1 MIENRKTIRYCV
13 IGAGHGGQ
21 ALAAYLRYLG
31 NPTIMYNRTK
41 IVIDEIN
48 AIGGIELYGMIN
60 AMVKGIMA
68 TSDLKTALE
77 SADLIMV
84 CIPAHAHQDI
94 ATRMAPYLSA
104 NHKIVIHPGRT
115 LGAYMFERYLKEAG
129 CLLNIPIGETDTFA
143 LTSRKIRPGLSHVYS
158 RKKQLKIAAMTTEF
172 TTLIYNDMRHSFSM
186 LSASTSPVET
196 SLSNIGAIFHPIGA
210 ILNIGRIES
219 GESYLHYKQGISP
232 TIAKFL
238 EKLDAE
244 RIELGRYFGFELH
257 SAYQWL
263 DDVYGSQGNNLFD
276 ALQHTTQYDE
286 IFSPNE
292 ITTRY
297 VYEDIPT
304 GIVPMLQLAKLANT
318 KHEYLQLTLDLANA
332 LYGID
337 FKAIGRWDVED
348 FFNRYKPPSTKVIL

>member
-1 MIENRKTIRYCV
+1 MIENRKTLRYCV

-21 ALAAYLRYLG
+21 ALAAYLQYLG
-31 NPTIMYNRTK
+31 NSTVLYNRTK
-41 IVIDEIN
+41 IVVDEIN
-48 AIGGIELYGMIN
+48 ALGGIELYGMIN
-60 AMVKGIMA
+60 AMVKGMVA
-68 TSDLKTALE
+68 TSDLSLALD
-77 SADLIMV
+77 SADLILV

-94 ATRMAPYLSA
+94 ATRMAPFLKPH
-104 NHKIVIHPGRT
+104 HKIVIHPGRT

-129 CLLNIPIGETDTFA
+129 LTFQLPIGETDTFA

-158 RKKQLKIAAMTTEF
+158 RKKQLKIAALSPEF
-172 TTLIYNDMRHSFSM
+172 TDAIYNDMRHSFSM
-186 LSASTSPVET
+186 LVACTSPVET

-210 ILNIGRIES
+210 LLNIGRIES
-219 GESYLHYKQGISP
+219 GEAYLHYKQGISP
-232 TIAKFL
+232 TIARFL

-244 RIELGRYFGFELH
+244 RIELGEFFGFQLH
-257 SAYQWL
+257 TAYQWL

-276 ALQHTTQYDE
+276 ALQNTRQYDE

-304 GIVPMLQLAKLANT
+304 GIVPMVHLAKLAQT
-318 KHEYLQLTLDLANA
+318 KHSYLQLTLDLANA

-337 FKAIGRWDVED
+337 FNDIGRWDVED
-348 FFNRYKPPSTKVIL
+348 FFNRYRPKG